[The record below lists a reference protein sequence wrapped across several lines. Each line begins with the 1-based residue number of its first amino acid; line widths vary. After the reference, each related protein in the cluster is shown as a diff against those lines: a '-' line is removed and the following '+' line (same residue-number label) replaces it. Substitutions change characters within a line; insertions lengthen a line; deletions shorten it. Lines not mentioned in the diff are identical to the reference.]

1 MTALSGGGSVV
12 SMRVAASLCVV
23 TLASA
28 ACGETSAPRAPLS
41 VSPAAIQLTVGET
54 ARIVASD
61 ARAALAWRSTAPSVA
76 TVDMR
81 GLVTAITP
89 GAAFVWAIR
98 GADSVAASVQVFAVK
113 CAGSPRISPGSAT
126 LAVGD
131 TIRAYAQPGCSSLPG
146 ATSWTSSDPTVA
158 GVVSR
163 GTLGENAVAVIRALG
178 TGAVAVTARSADD
191 PTISAVMAVV
201 VR

>member
-1 MTALSGGGSVV
+1 
-12 SMRVAASLCVV
+12 MRVAASLCAV

-28 ACGETSAPRAPLS
+28 ACGEASAPRAPLS
-41 VSPAAIQLTVGET
+41 VSPAAVELNVGDT

-61 ARAALAWRSTAPSVA
+61 VRTALAWRTTAPSVA
-76 TVDMR
+76 SVDMR

-89 GAAFVWAIR
+89 GSAFVWAIR
-98 GADSVAASVQVFAVK
+98 GADSAAASVQVFAVK
-113 CAGSPRISPGSAT
+113 CAASPTISPATAT

-163 GTLGENAVAVIRALG
+163 GTLGKNAVAVIRALG
-178 TGAVAVTARSADD
+178 AGAVAVTARSADD